1 MNLSTFIDVVDVAT
15 RLRRSRRSFSPIA
28 EHDRDKVAYFRLVM
42 NIKDIK

>member
-1 MNLSTFIDVVDVAT
+1 MSLT
-15 RLRRSRRSFSPIA
+15 LRRVFFIVVVAVVVVVGLVRFA

>member
-1 MNLSTFIDVVDVAT
+1 MSLT
-15 RLRRSRRSFSPIA
+15 LRRVFVVVVGVVRLVRFA